1 MAWQRGDP
9 AGLSGAVPLDADSG
23 WRAPPMKLTPK
34 QARAMLSRA
43 ASRNLTKPDT
53 AVIAKRPVSVE
64 FDTAVIAKRP
74 VSVELTT

>member
-34 QARAMLSRA
+34 QARFLIDLNAAQAAIRA
-43 ASRNLTKPDT
+43 G
-53 AVIAKRPVSVE
+53 
-64 FDTAVIAKRP
+64 
-74 VSVELTT
+74 